1 MVKIFAYIFH
11 PKFQNSVAGFGANP
25 GILQPMKNL
34 LTTLIISASLFLGA
48 CGQTGPLFLPDQP
61 DKTVDGR

>member
-1 MVKIFAYIFH
+1 
-11 PKFQNSVAGFGANP
+11 
-25 GILQPMKNL
+25 MKKL

-61 DKTVDGR
+61 DKIVDGR